1 MSLSILTK
9 RLRRCPLVAP
19 VALVAV
25 LGLGALAAGCG
36 GDDDSASAGNT
47 SASTAASIG
56 SSTTSGAASANATVK
71 TAKTSLGTVLVDQ
84 SGRTLYF
91 FGKDTGT
98 QSACTGACAT
108 AWPPDTA
115 APTAGSGVDASML
128 STAQQ
133 MDGATQVTYN
143 GHPVYT
149 FSKDTKAGDV
159 NGEGINAFGGIW
171 YAAGPSGD
179 PVLASS
185 TSGSGSGSSS
195 TPPGY

>member
-1 MSLSILTK
+1 
-9 RLRRCPLVAP
+9 
-19 VALVAV
+19 
-25 LGLGALAAGCG
+25 LAAGCG

-47 SASTAASIG
+47 SASTAASSG
-56 SSTTSGAASANATVK
+56 SSTAAPANATVK

-115 APTAGSGVDASML
+115 QGTPTAGSGVDASML
-128 STAQQ
+128 GTAQQ
-133 MDGATQVTYN
+133 MDGTTQVTYN

-159 NGEGINAFGGIW
+159 NGEGINAFGGVW

-185 TSGSGSGSSS
+185 SGSGSGSSS

>member
-9 RLRRCPLVAP
+9 RLRRRPLVAP

-47 SASTAASIG
+47 SASTAA
-56 SSTTSGAASANATVK
+56 STTSGAASANATVK

-115 APTAGSGVDASML
+115 ALRQP
-128 STAQQ
+128 
-133 MDGATQVTYN
+133 
-143 GHPVYT
+143 
-149 FSKDTKAGDV
+149 
-159 NGEGINAFGGIW
+159 
-171 YAAGPSGD
+171 AAAWTRPC
-179 PVLASS
+179 
-185 TSGSGSGSSS
+185 
-195 TPPGY
+195 